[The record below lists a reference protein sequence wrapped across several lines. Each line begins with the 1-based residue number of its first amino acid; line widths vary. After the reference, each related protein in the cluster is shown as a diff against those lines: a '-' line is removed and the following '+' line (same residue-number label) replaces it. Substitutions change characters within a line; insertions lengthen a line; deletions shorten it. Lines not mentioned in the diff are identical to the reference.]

1 VPQGGRAGESLG
13 EDPVLVGEIGG
24 SVGAGIQSEG
34 VLAVAK
40 HYVANNFEWLRT
52 GEGSLTRRSDA
63 IDVRVS
69 ERTLHGIYLE
79 PFRRALIRYG
89 VAGLLGSYN
98 RLNGEYVCQD
108 PDLLDLPRKQG
119 GWAGFTVPDFIFAV
133 RDPRAAL
140 EAGLDL
146 PALGNHFQLTQ
157 MDLRTNE
164 ARLDAIALHVLT
176 AVEYVGLKAM
186 ASPSAQPPSGNAS
199 LAKEVV
205 MEGMVLLKNDG
216 QLLPLPEIIRIAVVD
231 AVNVRTMLV
240 IGGSASVTL
249 TEERIESIPDA
260 LTTVLGSRDQVR
272 VAPRGD
278 GELPLPVISS
288 DSAADAIEAVI
299 RDDVTGAQVR
309 RTLSRFELY
318 APEDVGPD
326 WSATVTTILRAE
338 RAGTHHLT
346 LTFGGRA
353 TVFVDDQRLASGFRE
368 GSPFVTG
375 PDYPLHVLVDLEAR
389 QSVRVR
395 VEYSTSVAIS
405 IPDMGVLPHFQL
417 GWRQPDDRI
426 AQAARSAANC
436 DVALVLA
443 GRITGEAMD
452 ADHLNLPGTQEALIT
467 AVAAANP
474 QTIVVTL
481 GAGPVIMPWC
491 QDVPAVIH
499 AWFPGEQFAPALAD
513 VLSGC
518 EEPGAAGFRSH
529 FRPTSR
535 QRRSVNL
542 TSIPV

>member
-1 VPQGGRAGESLG
+1 M
-13 EDPVLVGEIGG
+13 
-24 SVGAGIQSEG
+24 
-34 VLAVAK
+34 
-40 HYVANNFEWLRT
+40 
-52 GEGSLTRRSDA
+52 RSW
-63 IDVRVS
+63 
-69 ERTLHGIYLE
+69 
-79 PFRRALIRYG
+79 RRAWTLRECRKAVG
-89 VAGLLGSYN
+89 QVKASA
-98 RLNGEYVCQD
+98 RTH
-108 PDLLDLPRKQG
+108 LPRKQW
-119 GWAGFTVPDFIFAV
+119 GWAGFTVPDFILAV

-140 EAGLDL
+140 EPGLDL
-146 PALGNHFQLTQ
+146 PALGNHSQLTQ
-157 MDLRTNE
+157 KDLRTNE

-186 ASPSAQPPSGNAS
+186 PSPSAQPPSGNAS

-216 QLLPLPEIIRIAVVD
+216 QLLPLPEITRIAVVD
-231 AVNVRTMLV
+231 AVNVRTVLV

-249 TEERIESIPDA
+249 PEERIESIPDA

-278 GELPLPVISS
+278 GDLPLPVISS

-389 QSVRVR
+389 QSPNDCGNTRCR
-395 VEYSTSVAIS
+395 
-405 IPDMGVLPHFQL
+405 
-417 GWRQPDDRI
+417 
-426 AQAARSAANC
+426 
-436 DVALVLA
+436 
-443 GRITGEAMD
+443 TGD
-452 ADHLNLPGTQEALIT
+452 P
-467 AVAAANP
+467 
-474 QTIVVTL
+474 
-481 GAGPVIMPWC
+481 C
-491 QDVPAVIH
+491 R
-499 AWFPGEQFAPALAD
+499 
-513 VLSGC
+513 GC
-518 EEPGAAGFRSH
+518 RMY
-529 FRPTSR
+529 
-535 QRRSVNL
+535 QQ
-542 TSIPV
+542 